1 MAAAISG
8 SASVNVAVKNE
19 SGAEPVLALVDE
31 GLMSE
36 ISPPPQPVR
45 QGAGGHV
52 WRSKAALAEYH
63 IRRQWPSA
71 CGASLLFVQDMVGME
86 VFPSP
91 NAGVPKHLPRVA
103 PALSRGPYAAAVG
116 VKVSA
121 TTRSR
126 EDTAYGSRLSV
137 RSAHLAGTTTRAIS
151 ALPHPT

>member
-1 MAAAISG
+1 MAGEISG
-8 SASVNVAVKNE
+8 SPPVKGAVKNE

-63 IRRQWPSA
+63 IGRQWPSA

-91 NAGVPKHLPRVA
+91 NAGVPKHLPRVGPPPGPRPLPPAGGGGGRECAA
-103 PALSRGPYAAAVG
+103 PPP
-116 VKVSA
+116 
-121 TTRSR
+121 
-126 EDTAYGSRLSV
+126 
-137 RSAHLAGTTTRAIS
+137 AG
-151 ALPHPT
+151 

>member
-63 IRRQWPSA
+63 IGRQWPSA
-71 CGASLLFVQDMVGME
+71 CGARLLFVQDMVGME

-91 NAGVPKHLPRVA
+91 SPR
-103 PALSRGPYAAAVG
+103 RTAAA
-116 VKVSA
+116 KN
-121 TTRSR
+121 
-126 EDTAYGSRLSV
+126 LSHV
-137 RSAHLAGTTTRAIS
+137 AA
-151 ALPHPT
+151 AL